1 MNFEKEDLNNNEKRK
16 ISAGTVMC
24 FRRKYK
30 DEDGDQYEYKYE
42 VSVSREGKINSDDP
56 TWIRCESLKQAIAF
70 DRLFNGQDKKVHV
83 VKTWLPEGQ
92 RDEYV

>member
-30 DEDGDQYEYKYE
+30 DEDGDQYEYKY
-42 VSVSREGKINSDDP
+42 
-56 TWIRCESLKQAIAF
+56 
-70 DRLFNGQDKKVHV
+70 
-83 VKTWLPEGQ
+83 
-92 RDEYV
+92 